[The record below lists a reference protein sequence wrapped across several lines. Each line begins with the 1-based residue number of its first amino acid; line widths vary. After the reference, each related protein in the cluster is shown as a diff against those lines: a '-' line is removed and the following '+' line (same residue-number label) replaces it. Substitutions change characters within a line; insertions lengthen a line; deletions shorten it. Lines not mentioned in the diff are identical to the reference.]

1 MKRVVEIT
9 TILISIDQIFKSY
22 FQFFFPNHKIEWN
35 GWGVTYKKNYGTWL
49 IPNATRGNIILL
61 IIGCVVILF
70 FAIYLYKYYT
80 MNVRTGKLVDAIFS
94 LLLVIIPGASEP
106 SVRTLRATIPENE
119 SQPNFLILV

>member
-94 LLLVIIPGASEP
+94 LLLAGISSNIFIDQALLGYIRDE
-106 SVRTLRATIPENE
+106 
-119 SQPNFLILV
+119 

>member
-80 MNVRTGKLVDAIFS
+80 MNVRTGKLV
-94 LLLVIIPGASEP
+94 
-106 SVRTLRATIPENE
+106 
-119 SQPNFLILV
+119 